1 MAISYDDWKKQYE
14 GMTTEQQKNYAN
26 MVKGNATATEYA
38 NRYIQEKQNAGSFG
52 TQTANSYTNTNQS
65 TNTSTSTN
73 NYQNSY
79 SNNGTNWGNTQQPD
93 YFSDQYITDN
103 SEEAKA
109 ARARGLQNMQDQQNQ
124 QFDSSKLTNPN
135 AQITVK
141 AWNAAQTWLPDYQD
155 TSDAREQ
162 EIINNLNAYWNTNKS
177 FFADRATFNSTFHYD
192 ERNDRQKAILD
203 SFWKGTENYNKA
215 TSYTDWKSFSTAL
228 NSWNVTEAQYAGMK
242 DWNPEVFKEWQD
254 QLKEEMNLAIS
265 NLSKITTNYDNAE
278 ILQTMM
284 EKLWIEPQQW
294 RDIIGWWEEM
304 MDRTWAWSAMKDAT
318 KARES
323 YNAVADKMT
332 SIMNRY
338 SSSTWGNQSDAL
350 VAARLQKALAPYQQQ
365 AQNYYS
371 AWQMAN
377 TEFQTKLGTANNYAS
392 TIQAQAAE
400 DQRIF
405 QQKITSLGFAMQVN
419 SYRTPEQQAALQL
432 QTQQI
437 QNNMALYQQS
447 RLNELSLYNQKQL
460 NDLNLQF
467 QEEQAKL
474 KNKLEAELTDLNVED
489 ENQLRANLNR
499 ALSSYYEQY
508 WDIIQRS
515 QQQVVDDVLKY
526 AKENWVTV
534 AEALTQ
540 NFIKPLQNKPEYKN
554 MIAKN
559 YVDPNAWQQQSW
571 TWKDNWDGTS
581 SLVIQWVWEVP
592 EWLTRTQRVEE
603 YWNIF
608 EQVWKNVENSAIAMA
623 QAVKNWMYTWWCW
636 EFVNDWLN
644 SIGITD
650 WFTDYL
656 DEKMAKKNQD
666 YPSIWSVAIMDFWV
680 TDENWKPYWH
690 VWIVSW
696 INADWSIVIT
706 DSNWAW
712 DKKKLTHTLSA
723 SDMKYVKWYYNPTKD
738 LAWELSNS
746 ISYSSTF
753 EWNGN
758 TYDFSKYQWWDKL
771 TDDEKQTVEN
781 LLTYQT
787 DPSSLPKSW
796 KDNWASNQRVRAAA
810 AAIGRDFGYSERK
823 FQLVKNAEKKWDDA
837 ALPWGVSSANS
848 TSMSIL
854 KAMYDSYSKWFNQFD
869 INTIN
874 RWINDFKAET
884 WDPTVWT
891 QYATARVAASEIAK
905 ALKWWASP
913 TEQEVEDMK
922 NLLNWNMGNKQA
934 MAVFQSFAK
943 NLYEKNESEAK
954 KFYETTWYKPNP
966 IWTDEAQQ
974 WMSGLGIDLS
984 KYYNYDWTVTV
995 SSEWVPATSYS
1006 LNFTSKYKK

>member
-73 NYQNSY
+73 QNSNY
-79 SNNGTNWGNTQQPD
+79 AKGTAWYYMNNPMETINNNH
-93 YFSDQYITDN
+93 DN
-103 SEEAKA
+103 SINQEWAEKYKEELIK
-109 ARARGLQNMQDQQNQ
+109 NQQNQ
-124 QFDSSKLTNPN
+124 TFDSSKLTNPN
-135 AQITVK
+135 AQVTVK
-141 AWNAAQTWLPDYQD
+141 QGTAAQTWLPDYQD

-162 EIINNLNAYWNTNKS
+162 EIINNLNAYWNNPANKS

-338 SSSTWGNQSDAL
+338 SSSTWGTQSDAL

-405 QQKITSLGFAMQVN
+405 QQKLTSLGFAMQVN

-460 NDLNLQF
+460 NDLNLQY
-467 QEEQAKL
+467 QEDLTKL
-474 KNKLEAELTDLNVED
+474 QNKLSYELKDLSVED
-489 ENQLRANLNR
+489 PEQLKANLNNI
-499 ALSSYYEQY
+499 LTDYFSKY

-515 QQQVVDDVLKY
+515 QSQVVEDVIAY
-526 AKENWVTV
+526 AKEHWISV
-534 AEALTQ
+534 AQALKE
-540 NFIKPLQNKPEYKN
+540 NFIEPLQNKQEYKN
-554 MIAKN
+554 AIAKK
-559 YVDPNAWQQQSW
+559 YPADTTWQPSY
-571 TWKDNWDGTS
+571 D
-581 SLVIQWVWEVP
+581 
-592 EWLTRTQRVEE
+592 
-603 YWNIF
+603 Y
-608 EQVWKNVENSAIAMA
+608 
-623 QAVKNWMYTWWCW
+623 
-636 EFVNDWLN
+636 
-644 SIGITD
+644 SI
-650 WFTDYL
+650 
-656 DEKMAKKNQD
+656 
-666 YPSIWSVAIMDFWV
+666 
-680 TDENWKPYWH
+680 DENWKLKVNVKGTWNLNLSDVQKQALLANLKTY
-690 VWIVSW
+690 SW
-696 INADWSIVIT
+696 AFSWDLSKNIWYRNNNPWNIKDTWFWNVLGT
-706 DSNWAW
+706 DSKWFAIFATPEDWFDALVAKLQNAINGNSTTYPATSTLYQFFEKYAPKKDNNDPKKYAESVANKLWISPNTQIKDIKDVTKFAAAIAQHDSWYKYSTYWQFRTDPTYWWVVWVNTNTSNITSNPYQSSLWTTSTWAEINSW
-712 DKKKLTHTLSA
+712 WWITSLEKTFWNTQRMSDAERKELYESYGIDKQTYDKMEYNYAKYLEKTEWVKTLQQSLA
-723 SDMKYVKWYYNPTKD
+723 RAEELLKWNEENRWLHEWWADIETAEKWYYSFWPFQWISDAAEWKNKFDLLKNNEVLNKFLDLKKNNASFWQMSEWEWTLIWNATNELNRFTKD
-738 LAWELSNS
+738 AAFETNLKNYIKTLKEQLA
-746 ISYSSTF
+746 
-753 EWNGN
+753 
-758 TYDFSKYQWWDKL
+758 
-771 TDDEKQTVEN
+771 N
-781 LLTYQT
+781 L
-787 DPSSLPKSW
+787 D
-796 KDNWASNQRVRAAA
+796 
-810 AAIGRDFGYSERK
+810 
-823 FQLVKNAEKKWDDA
+823 
-837 ALPWGVSSANS
+837 SA
-848 TSMSIL
+848 
-854 KAMYDSYSKWFNQFD
+854 YSKTDEEIIADTYFTWAYNTWFN
-869 INTIN
+869 
-874 RWINDFKAET
+874 E
-884 WDPTVWT
+884 
-891 QYATARVAASEIAK
+891 
-905 ALKWWASP
+905 ALSW
-913 TEQEVEDMK
+913 
-922 NLLNWNMGNKQA
+922 
-934 MAVFQSFAK
+934 
-943 NLYEKNESEAK
+943 
-954 KFYETTWYKPNP
+954 
-966 IWTDEAQQ
+966 
-974 WMSGLGIDLS
+974 
-984 KYYNYDWTVTV
+984 VT
-995 SSEWVPATSYS
+995 
-1006 LNFTSKYKK
+1006 NFIIYW